1 MDLDNKEQLESG
13 LSLVDIFNIVKAS
26 WIMITVSTLLIGLVT
41 VFYVFNFVEDEY
53 RSTSEILLQ
62 LPVTGGQI
70 DSNTL
75 LNSQRLLDTASQ
87 LARSPHIVDQLQEPE
102 YKNLFTNP
110 EHVEILDALSTRKII
125 NAITV
130 SSSNTSFILRLSYS
144 SSDGDFA
151 QVMTSVLTTILIE
164 NEIDMF
170 RGAFIELSPASAPFD
185 DSPSRI
191 LYVIIGLMLG
201 GIVGIGLAFIKHLF
215 NNSYM
220 TKEQLEL
227 GTGIQ
232 VIGVIPS
239 IEMKES
245 KKK

>member
-26 WIMITVSTLLIGLVT
+26 WIMITISTLLIGLVT
-41 VFYVFNFVEDEY
+41 VFYVFNFVEDQY
-53 RSTSEILLQ
+53 RSTSEVLLQ

-87 LARSPHIVDQLQEPE
+87 FARSPHIVDQLQEAE
-102 YKNLFTNP
+102 YRNLFTNP
-110 EHVEILDALSTRKII
+110 EHLELLNSLSTRAII
-125 NAITV
+125 SGITV

-144 SSDGDFA
+144 NSDGDFA

-164 NEIDMF
+164 NDIDMF

-191 LYVIIGLMLG
+191 LYVVIGLMLG

-215 NNSYM
+215 NNTYM
-220 TKEQLEL
+220 NKEQLEQ

>member
-13 LSLVDIFNIVKAS
+13 LSLVDIFNIIKAS
-26 WIMITVSTLLIGLVT
+26 WIMITVSTLLVGLVT

-62 LPVTGGQI
+62 LPLIGGQI

-87 LARSPHIVDQLQEPE
+87 FARSPHIVDQLQDAE
-102 YKNLFTNP
+102 YRNLFTNP
-110 EHVEILDALSTRKII
+110 EHVELLDALSTRAII
-125 NAITV
+125 NAIKV

-151 QVMTSVLTTILIE
+151 QVMTSVLTAILIE

-185 DSPSRI
+185 NSPSRI
-191 LYVIIGLMLG
+191 LYVIIGLMVG
-201 GIVGIGLAFIKHLF
+201 GIVGIGFAFIKHSL

-232 VIGVIPS
+232 VIGVIPI